1 MGDLSSYLA
10 ISWRRIST
18 LKEIMLQL
26 LHQMMIS
33 SEEAETVAT
42 LTIVDIAAGGAGA
55 GAAGL
60 LQQQKKGPWIHWIQ
74 LIIMWMKD
82 WFPQALIHYI
92 IDYGKCWMHGYWRVF
107 GVLLR
112 TKYYSPSSE
121 EFWAFPRSYNTVIY
135 MVVFCNS
142 TFFLWDQWD

>member
-1 MGDLSSYLA
+1 MGDLSIYLA

-26 LHQMMIS
+26 LYQMMIS

-55 GAAGL
+55 GAGAAGL
-60 LQQQKKGPWIHWIQ
+60 LLQQKKGPWIQ

-92 IDYGKCWMHGYWRVF
+92 IDYGKCWIHGYWRVL
-107 GVLLR
+107 GVLGGNFFLLTLG
-112 TKYYSPSSE
+112 TKY
-121 EFWAFPRSYNTVIY
+121 
-135 MVVFCNS
+135 
-142 TFFLWDQWD
+142 